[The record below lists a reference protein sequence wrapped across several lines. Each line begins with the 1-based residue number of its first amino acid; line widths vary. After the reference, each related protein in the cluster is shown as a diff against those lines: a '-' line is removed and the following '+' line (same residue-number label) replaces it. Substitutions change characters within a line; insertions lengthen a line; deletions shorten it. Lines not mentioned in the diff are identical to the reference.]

1 MVFLTQIVMYVYVK
15 YITDMSD
22 VLLHEVLRTMATV
35 QNFKVVSDI
44 KAVKITEFLT
54 NLYY

>member
-1 MVFLTQIVMYVYVK
+1 MYVYVK